1 MAWTGEGQAEAIVDA
16 LVSAGRYPGLDAE
29 EIAQLKAD
37 MAITEQARIDYQKA
51 NIVVKTTLDT
61 GLNAVFAAG
70 VPVPT
75 DGGTALQTAWKV
87 ATTAGAADDST
98 GTIE

>member
-16 LVSAGRYPGLDAE
+16 LVAAGRYPGLDAG
-29 EIAQLKAD
+29 EITQLKAD
-37 MAITEQARIDYQKA
+37 MAIAEQARIDYQKA
-51 NIVVKTTLDT
+51 NVVVKTTLDT
-61 GLNAVFAAG
+61 GLNPIFTGG

-75 DGGTALQTAWKV
+75 DGGAALQIAWKA
-87 ATTAGAADDST
+87 ATAAGIADDST